1 MRWFDRIA
9 AAARL
14 VTRTDS
20 FSGIGALG
28 GLGGL
33 EASSVRRGGWPFDRS
48 PAAPSPAAFP
58 GLDLVRRR
66 AVAATVNN
74 PYMARAAEAWPS
86 AAIGAGIVTAS
97 SDPDPATRKLLQA
110 GFKAWG
116 LHCEADGRQDW
127 PGFQASAVR
136 EMVVSGEA
144 FVHMRYGPDGL
155 RLQLIPAELVDYG
168 LTMELPGGGFLQAGI
183 EFNAAG
189 ERIAYHVFPRRP
201 DNLASVGP
209 PVRLPAVDVLHLFKP
224 LAAGQVRGIPW
235 AAPVLLTL
243 GELDGLLDALLV
255 AARVSA
261 LHAGFLVDQNG
272 TGAALPYDG
281 QQVGSVLESGLEPG
295 TMKVLPAGFDIK
307 FSQPQQ
313 AAQAIELAK
322 LNLRSI
328 AMGFGLPDHVIS
340 GDLSGAN
347 YSSLR
352 TALVEWRQRIEQ
364 LQFNVIVPQLIR
376 PVWQRW
382 LELGVLA
389 GDLDE
394 GTTAAAEFYPPQQP
408 WIDPVKD
415 AEAEAVLIAAGLK
428 SRRQAVAQQ
437 GYDVEA
443 LDAEIAAD
451 HAREKAL
458 GLSFNRPN
466 IQPTVIGDVPGKF

>member
-1 MRWFDRIA
+1 MGLLNRIA
-9 AAARL
+9 ARL
-14 VTRTDS
+14 AKRTDS

-33 EASSVRRGGWPFDRS
+33 EASSPRRGGWPFDRS

-97 SDPDPATRKLLQA
+97 SHPDAGTRKLLQA
-110 GFKAWG
+110 GFKDWG
-116 LHCEADGRQDW
+116 LRCEADGRLDW
-127 PGFQASAVR
+127 FGIQAAAVR
-136 EMVVSGEA
+136 EMVVAGEA
-144 FVHMRYGPDGL
+144 FVHLRYGPAGL
-155 RLQLIPAELVDYG
+155 LLQLIPAELVDYG
-168 LTMELPGGGFLQAGI
+168 LTVDLAGGGYIQAGI
-183 EFNAAG
+183 EFDASG
-189 ERIAYHVFPRRP
+189 QRVAYHVFPRRP
-201 DNLASVGP
+201 DQMAIIGP
-209 PVRLPAVDVLHLFKP
+209 PIRLPAVDVLHLFKP

-261 LHAGFLVDQNG
+261 LHAGFLTDMNG

-313 AAQAIELAK
+313 AAQAVELAK

-328 AMGFGLPDHVIS
+328 AVGMGLPDHVVS

-352 TALVEWRQRIEQ
+352 AGMVEWRQRIEQ
-364 LQFNVIVPQLIR
+364 LQFQVIIPQLVR

-382 LELGVLA
+382 LELGVMA
-389 GDLDE
+389 GELPDD
-394 GTTAAAEFYPPQQP
+394 TTAAAEFYPPAQP
-408 WIDPVKD
+408 NIDPVKD
-415 AEAEAVLIAAGLK
+415 SEAEAVLIAAGLK

-458 GLSFNRPN
+458 GLSFNRPD
-466 IQPTVIGDVPGKF
+466 ISPSVIGNVPGKF

>member
-1 MRWFDRIA
+1 MGVFSRTL
-9 AAARL
+9 ARL
-14 VTRTDS
+14 AKRTDF
-20 FSGIGALG
+20 FSGIGPLG

-33 EASSVRRGGWPFDRS
+33 EAGSIRRWTLERTTALS
-48 PAAPSPAAFP
+48 SPAAFP
-58 GLDLVRRR
+58 SLNLVRIQS
-66 AVAATVNN
+66 VAATVNK
-74 PYMARAAEAWPS
+74 PYMARAVDAWIT
-86 AAIGAGIVTAS
+86 ALIGAGIVAAS
-97 SDPDPATRKLLQA
+97 SHADPALRKLLQT
-110 GFKAWG
+110 GFAAWAQ
-116 LHCEADGRQDW
+116 HCEADGRLDW
-127 PGFQASAVR
+127 PGVQAAAVR
-136 EMVVSGEA
+136 EMVVAGEA
-144 FVHMRYGPDGL
+144 FVHLRLTPDGL

-168 LTMELPGGGFLQAGI
+168 MTADLPGGGYIQAGI

-189 ERIAYHVFPRRP
+189 QRVAYHVYPRRP
-201 DNLASVGP
+201 DQMATIGP
-209 PVRLPAVDVLHLFKP
+209 PIRLPAVDVLHLYKP

-243 GELDGLLDALLV
+243 NELDGLLDALIV

-261 LHAGFLVDQNG
+261 MHAGFLTDMNG

-295 TMKVLPAGFDIK
+295 TMKVLPSGFDIK

-313 AAQAIELAK
+313 AAQAVELAK
-322 LNLRSI
+322 LTLRSI
-328 AMGFGLPDHVIS
+328 AMGMGLPDHVLS
-340 GDLSGAN
+340 GDMSGAN

-352 TALVEWRQRIEQ
+352 AALVEWRQRIEQ
-364 LQFNVIVPQLIR
+364 LQFNVIIPQLIR
-376 PVWQRW
+376 PVFQRW
-382 LELGVLA
+382 VELAVMA

-394 GTTAAAEFYPPQQP
+394 AATAAAEFYPPQQP
-408 WIDPVKD
+408 WVDPVKD

-458 GLSFNRPN
+458 GLSFTRPVLS
-466 IQPTVIGDVPGKF
+466 PSVIGAVPEKI